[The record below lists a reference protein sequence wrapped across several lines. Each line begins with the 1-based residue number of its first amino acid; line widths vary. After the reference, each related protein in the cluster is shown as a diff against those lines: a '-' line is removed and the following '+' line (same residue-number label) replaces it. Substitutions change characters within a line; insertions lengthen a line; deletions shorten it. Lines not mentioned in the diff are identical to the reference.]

1 MKYSRLIRSLLEESV
16 GALLGGY
23 PVESVLLSLDSG
35 GDLIRETLTQ
45 AVCDLRF
52 KSTVR
57 PAKVWQESAQDKLE
71 EFALELMEV
80 KNLDKDTAARMLEDF
95 LSRYFFYSIQ
105 LPKGRPDRLPGSTEE
120 NRNFLRAMEDGDG
133 DEDDGDDGDD
143 ENDSF
148 FIIKNDFL
156 EPDGDEDDE
165 NDEKNGGGNKDEDE
179 YENDITTKG
188 ILSREEERRVQ
199 TRFMRNIPK
208 SIVRLAKLI
217 GRAGQQGLIPSG
229 SFLTAARPDIAGITV
244 GNDLGNLLPSEI
256 ALLSCPRTRDIFY
269 RNFVE
274 KRLQVFASASSASS
288 DSRLHQDGPVI
299 ICLDTSGSMEGRPA
313 EIARILTMAVTIVA
327 QRRCRKVIVVKYAD
341 SHQLFVV
348 RNLRKQRK
356 ALVDFLSLFSGGG
369 NNEEEMF
376 SWLFSKVLPEQAGDF
391 DSADVL
397 CVTDFGWAEVSD
409 DVFKAITE
417 NKAKG
422 MVFYGLDIT
431 GKGLTKSSLL
441 PVEGLH
447 LPDEIID
454 SCWLWDG
461 ENNRCTEAPPHPKK
475 AR

>member
-1 MKYSRLIRSLLEESV
+1 MRYSRIIRSLLEESV

-23 PVESVLLSLDSG
+23 PVESVLSSLDSG
-35 GDLIRETLTQ
+35 GDLIRGTLTQ
-45 AVCDLRF
+45 AVCDPRF

-57 PAKVWQESAQDKLE
+57 PAKAWQESAQEKLE
-71 EFALELMEV
+71 EFAQELMEA
-80 KNLDKDTAARMLEDF
+80 KNLDRDTAARMLEDF
-95 LSRYFFYSIQ
+95 LSKYFFYAIQ
-105 LPKGRPDRLPGSTEE
+105 LPKGHPGRLPGSTEE
-120 NRNFLRAMEDGDG
+120 KQERNFLCAMEDGDG
-133 DEDDGDDGDD
+133 D
-143 ENDSF
+143 
-148 FIIKNDFL
+148 
-156 EPDGDEDDE
+156 DEDDE
-165 NDEKNGGGNKDEDE
+165 DGEENGGGDKEEDEDE
-179 YENDITTKG
+179 SAGKG

-229 SFLTAARPDIAGITV
+229 SFLTAARSDIAGITV

-256 ALLSCPRTRDIFY
+256 AMLSCPQTRNIFY
-269 RNFVE
+269 RNFIE
-274 KRLQVFASASSASS
+274 KRLQVFASASSVSAE
-288 DSRLHQDGPVI
+288 SRLHQDGPVV

-313 EIARILTMAVTIVA
+313 EMARILTMAVAIVA
-327 QRRCRKVIVVKYAD
+327 QRRRRKVLVIKYAD

-356 ALVDFLSLFSGGG
+356 ELVDFLSLFSGGG

-376 SWLFSKVLPEQAGDF
+376 SWLFSEVLPCQAGDF

-397 CVTDFGWAEVSD
+397 CVTDFGWAGISD
-409 DVFKAITE
+409 NVFKAITE

-431 GKGLTKSSLL
+431 GVGFTDSSILHL
-441 PVEGLH
+441 ELEDMH

-454 SCWLWDG
+454 SCWLWN
-461 ENNRCTEAPPHPKK
+461 EKNNSCTEAPRPQPSSLPSPKK
-475 AR
+475 PR